1 MRITY
6 EAGDYRAS
14 GVEAIARGLEH
25 IHLGWAFVGFTL
37 RLPVVG
43 GLAQLLVDA
52 SGGEARVISAR

>member
-1 MRITY
+1 MSRVLLIGGT
-6 EAGDYRAS
+6 GPT
-14 GVEAIARGLEH
+14 GPAIARGLEH

-37 RLPVVG
+37 RLPAVG